1 MKKKPSNKAFFKT
14 HHNVVD
20 SNKFRKLPTSA
31 QCLYFHLTRLENF
44 FCNGKSGSFTQR
56 DWQLTLET
64 GLPERTIQRDKKILK
79 KEGFIETNRQGP
91 KGPTVYTVL
100 TPMEGNEDGSYGCL

>member
-1 MKKKPSNKAFFKT
+1 
-14 HHNVVD
+14 
-20 SNKFRKLPTSA
+20 
-31 QCLYFHLTRLENF
+31 LTRLENF

-64 GLPERTIQRDKKILK
+64 GLPERTIQRDKKTLK

-100 TPMEGNEDGSYGCL
+100 IPMEGNEDGSYGCL